1 MGKYADLDVLVPDER
16 KVKLAGKEYIIPGS
30 LPVKKMIEALKYGQK
45 IADGDF
51 SGDNIDN
58 FLKVLFSILKIKNTN
73 ISYEEFV
80 NSITLEQAVA
90 FFNFLYAGIEPQQ
103 TQELIEKET
112 KKISNEK

>member
-1 MGKYADLDVLVPDER
+1 MAKYADLDVLVPDKR
-16 KVKLAGKEYIIPGS
+16 KIKLSGKEYIIPGS

-58 FLKVLFSILKIKNTN
+58 FLKVLYDIIVIKNKDIT
-73 ISYEEFV
+73 YEEFV
-80 NSITLEQAVA
+80 NSITLEQSIA
-90 FFNFLYAGIEPQQ
+90 FFNFLYAGIEPQR

-112 KKISNEK
+112 SKINEQK